1 MMFGHVETL
10 EDRIE
15 HLVRLREVQDRT
27 GGFTAFIAWTFQAPH
42 TALEKRV
49 PLTAGSND
57 YLRTLAV
64 SRLMLD
70 NFDHVQGS
78 WVTQG
83 PKIGQLSL
91 SFGADDLGGTMM
103 EENVVSAAGAS
114 FQMPIERIE
123 RLIHDAGY
131 EPRQRTTRYEILE
144 PTEASA

>member
-1 MMFGHVETL
+1 MFGHVETL

-27 GGFTAFIAWTFQAPH
+27 GGFTAFIGWTFQAPN
-42 TALEKRV
+42 TALERKV
-49 PLTAGSND
+49 PKMAGSTE

-70 NFDHVQGS
+70 NFPHVQGS

-114 FQMPIERIE
+114 FCMPIPTIE
-123 RLIHDAGY
+123 RLIEDAGY
-131 EPRQRTTRYEILE
+131 EPRQRTTQYEILDRA
-144 PTEASA
+144 EAVS